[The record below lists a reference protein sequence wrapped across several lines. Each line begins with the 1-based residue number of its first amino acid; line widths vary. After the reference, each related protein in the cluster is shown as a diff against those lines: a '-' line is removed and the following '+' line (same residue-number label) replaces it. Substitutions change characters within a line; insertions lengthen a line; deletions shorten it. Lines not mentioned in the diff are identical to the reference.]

1 MKGDL
6 GIQTG
11 MEAKQRINQVEGG
24 KGITRPMIYTVNED
38 SDQGK
43 LDNGNLFFEEE
54 SDQDG
59 QQLQPKQPEE

>member
-11 MEAKQRINQVEGG
+11 MEAKQRTNQAEGG

-43 LDNGNLFFEEE
+43 LDNGNLFFEQE
-54 SDQDG
+54 SDQEG
-59 QQLQPKQPEE
+59 QQLQPKQP

>member
-6 GIQTG
+6 GIQTSL
-11 MEAKQRINQVEGG
+11 EAKQRINQVEGG

-43 LDNGNLFFEEE
+43 LDNGNLFF
-54 SDQDG
+54 
-59 QQLQPKQPEE
+59 